1 MRRDLWAT
9 LENYQWHE
17 ATLVTLCGA
26 ENVSALNAQQQVQ
39 EQTGGGTAPG
49 AGAQRALGDF
59 SFHLLRWCVV
69 LQA

>member
-9 LENYQWHE
+9 LENYRWHE

-39 EQTGGGTAPG
+39 EQTGW
-49 AGAQRALGDF
+49 GAQPPGWE
-59 SFHLLRWCVV
+59 LRERLVTS
-69 LQA
+69 ASTF